1 MFAAFGVGQVVW
13 SMIWFFLF
21 FLWIMLLFQ
30 VFGDLF
36 RDRSLSGIA
45 KVLWI
50 LFLVITPYLGVF
62 VYLIVR
68 GGSMAERQVAVAQQQ
83 EEAVRQYIQGA
94 AGTAP
99 STAEELARLA
109 ELKDRGVIDDAEFAA
124 LKAKLL
130 A

>member
-1 MFAAFGVGQVVW
+1 MLAAFGVGQVVW
-13 SMIWFFLF
+13 SLIWFFLF
-21 FLWIMLLFQ
+21 FLWIMLLFN

-36 RDRSLSGIA
+36 RDRSLSGIT

-50 LFLVITPYLGVF
+50 LFLIATPYLGVF

-68 GGSMAERQVAVAQQQ
+68 GGGMAERQVAMAQKQ
-83 EEAVRQYIQGA
+83 EDAVRQYIQGA

-99 STAEELARLA
+99 SVADELTRLA
-109 ELKDRGVIDDAEFAA
+109 ALKDQGVIDDAEFAS

>member
-1 MFAAFGVGQVVW
+1 MFAAFGVGQVLW

-50 LFLVITPYLGVF
+50 LFLVVTPYLGVF

-68 GGSMAERQVAVAQQQ
+68 GGSMAERQMAVAQQQ
-83 EEAVRQYIQGA
+83 EDAVRQYIQGA

-109 ELKDRGVIDDAEFAA
+109 ELKEQGVIDDAEFAS

>member
-1 MFAAFGVGQVVW
+1 MLASFGVGQVVW

-21 FLWIMLLFQ
+21 FLWIMLLFN

-36 RDRSLSGIA
+36 RDRSLSGVA
-45 KVLWI
+45 KALWI
-50 LFLVITPYLGVF
+50 LFLVVTPYLGVF

-68 GGSMAERQVAVAQQQ
+68 GGSMAERQVERANEQ
-83 EEAVRQYIQGA
+83 EAAVRQYIQGA

-109 ELKDRGVIDDAEFAA
+109 ELKEQGVIDDAEFAA